1 MMKFIQ
7 SRFDLF
13 NLIIFGV
20 FATLI
25 IRYQIQLLT
34 YLEWGDETAN
44 IVTSKLIYAGKTL
57 FSQIHELHGPLSYLP
72 GLIVEQFGDFGV
84 RGHRIPIAILQWLAL
99 ISLYFSPL
107 LKRQNFYLKLSYCVA
122 AATVMVIYFADLFGS
137 TYLFQVMAGLFFVI
151 ILAQYTLPAIADPLS
166 LNKFQVFIGNVLIL
180 SLPFL
185 AITYIPIS
193 IALFI
198 VSWRKQFKQLI
209 LVSALFGLIG
219 NLLFLTLIASIPGYF
234 AMHFWIN
241 AFISRKYVE
250 GVDLGLRY
258 LLSSSLSSITSDLAR
273 FSIFLLLTSGLA
285 TLAHREK
292 NIPWRSFVLGLGIAS
307 LLIRSMGFQG
317 LPLLYLFLS
326 IPLVFF
332 HALPKLNRSSSLFLS
347 PILIVC
353 FIKLALLNPANI
365 SDRQIATESEFSK
378 LVKLVTNKN
387 DRIIAWPFENREYIL
402 ADRLP
407 ASGNFFYL
415 PWQRDYYANPKFGIN
430 IDSCEEFKT
439 TSPKIMLINPYPF
452 GGVDWQDYIPA
463 CVLELIKTNYTQIP
477 NTAYYLRKDIYQS
490 YKPLINQ

>member
-166 LNKFQVFIGNVLIL
+166 LNKFRVF
-180 SLPFL
+180 
-185 AITYIPIS
+185 
-193 IALFI
+193 
-198 VSWRKQFKQLI
+198 
-209 LVSALFGLIG
+209 
-219 NLLFLTLIASIPGYF
+219 
-234 AMHFWIN
+234 
-241 AFISRKYVE
+241 
-250 GVDLGLRY
+250 
-258 LLSSSLSSITSDLAR
+258 
-273 FSIFLLLTSGLA
+273 
-285 TLAHREK
+285 
-292 NIPWRSFVLGLGIAS
+292 
-307 LLIRSMGFQG
+307 
-317 LPLLYLFLS
+317 
-326 IPLVFF
+326 
-332 HALPKLNRSSSLFLS
+332 
-347 PILIVC
+347 
-353 FIKLALLNPANI
+353 
-365 SDRQIATESEFSK
+365 
-378 LVKLVTNKN
+378 
-387 DRIIAWPFENREYIL
+387 
-402 ADRLP
+402 
-407 ASGNFFYL
+407 
-415 PWQRDYYANPKFGIN
+415 
-430 IDSCEEFKT
+430 
-439 TSPKIMLINPYPF
+439 
-452 GGVDWQDYIPA
+452 
-463 CVLELIKTNYTQIP
+463 
-477 NTAYYLRKDIYQS
+477 
-490 YKPLINQ
+490 